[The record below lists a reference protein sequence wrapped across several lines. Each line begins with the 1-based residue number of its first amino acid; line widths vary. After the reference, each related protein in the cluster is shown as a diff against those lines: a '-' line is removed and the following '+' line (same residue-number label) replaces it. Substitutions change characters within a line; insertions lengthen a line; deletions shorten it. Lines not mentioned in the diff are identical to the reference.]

1 MELRPLGKSELKIT
15 PIIMGTWQAGKI
27 MWAGIED
34 AESVRAIRAAFDA
47 GITTFD
53 TAEEYGKGHSERII
67 AKALSQVRKKAV
79 YATKVSPNHLTYDQV
94 TDACHRSLK
103 NLNTDYIDLYQ
114 IHWPAGSWGSK
125 SVPIGET
132 LSAMNDL
139 KRAGKIRAI
148 GVSNFSRLQLEQAAR
163 YGEIDSLQPPYSL
176 FWRHAEGDLI
186 PYCVESGIT
195 VLAYSSLAQGILAG
209 KFGPNYQFKKGDHR
223 SRNRLFQPENARRV
237 ERALEALR
245 PIAQR
250 SGLTLGQLALAWVIA
265 HPGTCAIAGAR
276 NTAQVVENAKA
287 AHILLSEE
295 DIRELDAIGRLVTD
309 HLDDNPTLW
318 RFQT

>member
-1 MELRPLGKSELKIT
+1 MELRPLGKSELRIT

-53 TAEEYGKGHSERII
+53 TAEAYGEGHSEQII
-67 AKALSQVRKKAV
+67 AKALFEVRKKVV
-79 YATKVSPNHLTYDQV
+79 YATKVSPNHLTYNQV
-94 TDACHRSLK
+94 TEACHRSLK

-125 SVPIGET
+125 SVPIEET

-139 KRAGKIRAI
+139 KQAGKIRAV
-148 GVSNFSRLQLEQAAR
+148 GVSNFSRLQLEQAVR

-176 FWRHAEGDLI
+176 FWRHAERDAI
-186 PYCVESGIT
+186 PYCIEHGISI
-195 VLAYSSLAQGILAG
+195 LAYSSLAQGILTG
-209 KFGPNYQFKKGDHR
+209 RFRPNHQFEKGDHR
-223 SRNRLFQPENARRV
+223 SRNRLFHPETARRV
-237 ERALEALR
+237 ERALRALE

-250 SGLTLGQLALAWVIA
+250 CRVTLCQLALAWVIA
-265 HPGTCAIAGAR
+265 QPGTSAIAGAR
-276 NTAQVVENAKA
+276 NTTQVLENAKA
-287 AHILLSEE
+287 AQISLSKE

-309 HLDDNPTLW
+309 HLDENPIPW
-318 RFQT
+318 SF